1 MYVIFMIIKCGCFSF
16 TIDKYWIYFYIK
28 LLDKNIIHIFLVSQA
43 ASEKESN
50 EDIQVV
56 TSQKKNNAVAEYFSL
71 NTNIGCF
78 V

>member
-1 MYVIFMIIKCGCFSF
+1 MIIKYGCFSF

-43 ASEKESN
+43 ASTTTEKESN

-56 TSQKKNNAVAEYFSL
+56 TSQKKTMQL
-71 NTNIGCF
+71 QNIF
-78 V
+78 H

>member
-56 TSQKKNNAVAEYFSL
+56 TSQKKTMQL
-71 NTNIGCF
+71 QNIF
-78 V
+78 H